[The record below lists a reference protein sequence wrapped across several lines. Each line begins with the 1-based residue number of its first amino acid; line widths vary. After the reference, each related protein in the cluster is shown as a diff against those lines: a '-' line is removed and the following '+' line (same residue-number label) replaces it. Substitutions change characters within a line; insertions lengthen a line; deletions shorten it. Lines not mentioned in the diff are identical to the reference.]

1 MPLQN
6 EISASVVPQAYTL
19 NTFDNVVTTIKVR
32 GYSQFDPFSGVT
44 AQVCLY
50 NVSNQIIKM
59 MQIRITGDDWQNWP
73 ASNTPE
79 EDNNY
84 VMGVILN
91 KLGYTKV

>member
-6 EISASVVPQAYTL
+6 EISASIVPQSYTL
-19 NTFDNVVTTIKVR
+19 NTFDNVVTTVKIR

-59 MQIRITGDDWQNWP
+59 LQIRITGDDWQNWP

-79 EDNNY
+79 EDNIY
-84 VMGVILN
+84 VMNVILN
-91 KLGYTKV
+91 KLGFTKS